1 MKTITWNDEDKVRKS
16 IYQASLAIIQGL
28 QQVSIY
34 VAEMLSNFRIQVGKQ

>member
-1 MKTITWNDEDKVRKS
+1 MKVIAWNNEDKVRKS

-34 VAEMLSNFRIQVGKQ
+34 VAEMLLNFRIPMGKQ